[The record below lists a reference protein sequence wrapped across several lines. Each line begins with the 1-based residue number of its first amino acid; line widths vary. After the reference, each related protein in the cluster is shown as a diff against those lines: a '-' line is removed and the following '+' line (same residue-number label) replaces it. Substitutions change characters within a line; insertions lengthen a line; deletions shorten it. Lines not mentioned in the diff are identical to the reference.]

1 MGLDVSAYRKLKQL
15 DVLFNADGDPVNP
28 ATGEELEY
36 DDYVKPYIS
45 RDFPKQAA
53 DLVKGAAYGFED
65 SAHVWS
71 GGYGGY
77 NNWRE
82 ELAKLAGYPVGV
94 YYRVP
99 GYAPSATES
108 YSQGAFQVASGPFHE
123 LICFSDCEGA
133 IGPTVCAK
141 LAKDFAEW
149 DERAKAV
156 GGWFYESYVMWRE
169 GFEFAADGG
178 AIEFH

>member
-1 MGLDVSAYRKLKQL
+1 MGLDVSAYKKVKKL
-15 DVLFNADGDPVNP
+15 DVLFDEDGEAVNP
-28 ATGEELEY
+28 ETREVLDY
-36 DDYVKPYIS
+36 DDYAKFYVS
-45 RDFPKQAA
+45 RDFPAQAA
-53 DLVKGAAYGFED
+53 DIVSGAAYGFED

-82 ELAKLAGYPVGV
+82 QLAKLAGYPIAV

-99 GYAPSATES
+99 GYAPSAVES
-108 YSQGAFQVASGPFHE
+108 HSEGAFKVDSGPFHE
-123 LICFSDCEGA
+123 LICFTDCDGT
-133 IGPTVCAK
+133 IGPAVCAK
-141 LAKDFAEW
+141 LAKDFADW

-156 GGWFYESYVMWRE
+156 GGWFYESYISWRE

-178 AIEFH
+178 VIQFH